1 MKTHMI
7 ETFPF
12 ESRKGTI
19 LCVVLHHFS
28 AFLQELFWCSSKGK
42 IQRNQSTNL
51 NISQQSPKFIC
62 NAMTRMDGPSSSSS
76 SNDDDKNLEW
86 LLEAFGSKTSIDD
99 IASAYCQAGHDLRK
113 ASDIICNMLGSSS
126 SNDVPISTDDLIINE
141 PPKVLS
147 RSKPKHSGISVGSVS
162 GIIGADYGRSRASTK
177 EARAITKPV
186 KLMSN
191 KFPVTQIWVEKPPV
205 NATNETMNKD
215 VEQFLLKMLGDGFKL
230 DMEVIKEVVGGC
242 GYDVRESMEKLMDMS
257 SPTLDLRDVTSSMV
271 DQTKSMDTCQDLDIK
286 CEEKLQFSDA
296 SGSGREHLEK
306 EVLCNLFTVPER
318 SEVGLRKNLPKREP
332 RTRKY
337 GVVTGPLED
346 PATELRAPIVKKEVN
361 GDGNEQTE
369 DNYENLREAAME
381 FWITMKKYYRAA
393 ADAYAKGSY
402 ELADKLTEEGHFF
415 MAKAR
420 EANETSAKML
430 TQTRD
435 DGEAISI
442 DLTDYEPREAIRL
455 LKTQLKSM
463 SGIPSI
469 HYLKVMVGTE
479 DDVTKQKA
487 RKRLISKLLERD
499 AISWTEEQDGQL
511 MAIRI
516 DVINPKRLSFN
527 KK

>member
-1 MKTHMI
+1 
-7 ETFPF
+7 
-12 ESRKGTI
+12 
-19 LCVVLHHFS
+19 
-28 AFLQELFWCSSKGK
+28 
-42 IQRNQSTNL
+42 
-51 NISQQSPKFIC
+51 
-62 NAMTRMDGPSSSSS
+62 MTKMNGPSSSSTC

-86 LLEAFGSKTSIDD
+86 LLEAFGSKISIDD
-99 IASAYCQAGHDLRK
+99 MASAYCQAGHDVHK

-126 SNDVPISTDDLIINE
+126 SNGIPISADDLTGAPASSVGSDDNSVGKSYETRILSQPKPTNKVISINE
-141 PPKVLS
+141 PPNVLS
-147 RSKPKHSGISVGSVS
+147 QSKPKNYGASMGTVS

-177 EARAITKPV
+177 EAREITKPV

-191 KFPVTQIWVEKPPV
+191 EFPIMQPI
-205 NATNETMNKD
+205 NATRGTMNKD

-230 DMEVIKEVVGGC
+230 DMGVIKEVVGGC

-257 SPTLDLRDVTSSMV
+257 SPTLDLRGGTSSMV
-271 DQTKSMDTCQDLDIK
+271 DQTKSMDTCRDLGIK
-286 CEEKLQFSDA
+286 CEEKLQFSES

-306 EVLCNLFTVPER
+306 EVLCNLFTAPER
-318 SEVGLRKNLPKREP
+318 SEIGIRKIIPKREP

-346 PATELRAPIVKKEVN
+346 TTTELRAPIVKKEVN
-361 GDGNEQTE
+361 GDGNEQSE
-369 DNYENLREAAME
+369 DNYETLREAAME

-393 ADAYAKGSY
+393 ADAYARGSN
-402 ELADKLTEEGHFF
+402 ELADKLIKEGHSF

-442 DLTDYEPREAIRL
+442 DLTGYEPKEAIRL

-479 DDVTKQKA
+479 DDISKQKA
-487 RKRLISKLLERD
+487 RKCLISKLLERD
-499 AISWTEEQDGQL
+499 AISWSEEQDGHL